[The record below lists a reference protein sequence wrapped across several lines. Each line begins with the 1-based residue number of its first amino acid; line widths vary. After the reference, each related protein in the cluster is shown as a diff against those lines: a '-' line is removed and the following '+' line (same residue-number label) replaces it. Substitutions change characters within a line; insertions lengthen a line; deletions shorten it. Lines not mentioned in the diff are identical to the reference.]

1 MKEASLRIFPPAA
14 NERYISGFVALA
26 RLPAAAPARAMP
38 FVTEVPGQLSQLDQA
53 DDIPTASQSTLLLQ
67 KKKEMAEVQQQL
79 DRKKEEFRMRM
90 QECQEKEMELAGK
103 QEQLKEGVRKFEK
116 FLKENDAKRIR
127 ANRKAVEE
135 IKLKELK
142 ESEKQERTKELEV
155 QEKKRNE
162 LQHELRSKQ
171 RYEQFLERVCDS
183 TEQFEDIPEVLK
195 RYETLDAAN
204 HDLLSRMDEAQT
216 GAEETS
222 RKLQEEMKKTQTS
235 ALIVNS
241 DIAKKQKGLK
251 EMRIELQDAEEQMI
265 RQADDAKEGLM
276 ELGEIN
282 MVTAPRPLAATAR
295 APPPPHLRPASAPPP
310 TPHPALRPPLRDAMA
325 RLEGGCARGECVLT
339 PAAPPRHVAGDPQ
352 HLLTVRE
359 HQDQV
364 QEHRY
369 QGQAAIGWQHGRQGA
384 ARAYTDESHRAAGV
398 HAAAPSRHAAD
409 GTAFPTHLAH
419 PLHPLQPPP
428 PHLRHLIPSPRTPPS
443 ARRTP
448 RPAPLI
454 PHRSPS
460 PL

>member
-1 MKEASLRIFPPAA
+1 MS
-14 NERYISGFVALA
+14 
-26 RLPAAAPARAMP
+26 
-38 FVTEVPGQLSQLDQA
+38 FVTEVPGQLSQDQA

-90 QECQEKEMELAGK
+90 QQCQEKEMELAGK

-127 ANRKAVEE
+127 ANRKALEE

-142 ESEKQERTKELEV
+142 ESEKQKMTKELEV

-162 LQHELRSKQ
+162 LQHELASKQ
-171 RYEQFLERVCDS
+171 RYEHFLERVCDA

-216 GAEETS
+216 GAEATS
-222 RKLQEEMKKTQTS
+222 TTLAAEMKKTQTT

-241 DIAKKQKGLK
+241 DIAEKQKGLK

-282 MVTAPRPLAATAR
+282 MVTAPGRSPLAATAR
-295 APPPPHLRPASAPPP
+295 APPPPASAPPP
-310 TPHPALRPPLRDAMA
+310 PSSETPWRACWGAEPGWECADACRAATPRRRRSTTFSRGARIQRPNIRT
-325 RLEGGCARGECVLT
+325 RARGRRPMVTWMTRSCSRTSRRESPSCRC
-339 PAAPPRHVAGDPQ
+339 ACSCPR
-352 HLLTVRE
+352 R
-359 HQDQV
+359 
-364 QEHRY
+364 
-369 QGQAAIGWQHGRQGA
+369 
-384 ARAYTDESHRAAGV
+384 
-398 HAAAPSRHAAD
+398 AAD
-409 GTAFPTHLAH
+409 GIAFPTHLIH
-419 PLHPLQPPP
+419 LLHLV
-428 PHLRHLIPSPRTPPS
+428 
-443 ARRTP
+443 
-448 RPAPLI
+448 
-454 PHRSPS
+454 
-460 PL
+460 

>member
-1 MKEASLRIFPPAA
+1 M
-14 NERYISGFVALA
+14 GT
-26 RLPAAAPARAMP
+26 
-38 FVTEVPGQLSQLDQA
+38 FVTQVPGQQSQSCDHA

-90 QECQEKEMELAGK
+90 QQCQEKEMELAGK

-127 ANRKAVEE
+127 ANRKVAEE

-142 ESEKQERTKELEV
+142 EGEKQKMTKELEV

-162 LQHELRSKQ
+162 LQHELASKQ
-171 RYEQFLERVCDS
+171 RYEHFLERVCDA

-216 GAEETS
+216 GAEATS
-222 RKLQEEMKKTQTS
+222 TTLAAEMKKTQTT

-241 DIAKKQKGLK
+241 DIAEKQKGLK

-282 MVTAPRPLAATAR
+282 MVTAPRPLAARRHRPRPTSA
-295 APPPPHLRPASAPPP
+295 LLCPASA
-310 TPHPALRPPLRDAMA
+310 
-325 RLEGGCARGECVLT
+325 
-339 PAAPPRHVAGDPQ
+339 
-352 HLLTVRE
+352 HL
-359 HQDQV
+359 
-364 QEHRY
+364 
-369 QGQAAIGWQHGRQGA
+369 
-384 ARAYTDESHRAAGV
+384 
-398 HAAAPSRHAAD
+398 
-409 GTAFPTHLAH
+409 
-419 PLHPLQPPP
+419 
-428 PHLRHLIPSPRTPPS
+428 
-443 ARRTP
+443 
-448 RPAPLI
+448 
-454 PHRSPS
+454 
-460 PL
+460 